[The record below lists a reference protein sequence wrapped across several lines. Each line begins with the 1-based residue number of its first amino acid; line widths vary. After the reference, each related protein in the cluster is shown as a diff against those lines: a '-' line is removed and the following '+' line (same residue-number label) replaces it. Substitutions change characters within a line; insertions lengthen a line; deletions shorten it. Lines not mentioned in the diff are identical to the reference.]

1 MSNWKS
7 LEKDIISWLST
18 FSSDDIEF
26 RNSFQAIVGFPSD
39 GPRSDGMLSNNNT
52 LLAVEIEA
60 GQTHPDTNVGKYW
73 LLLSKYKHYKKL
85 ILFHVYTP
93 DFDSYGWR
101 KEIGEFY
108 ASKMLLEIQMDYVL
122 LDYRKATN
130 YDATFVEL
138 KTLIQE
144 RIQQEF

>member
-1 MSNWKS
+1 
-7 LEKDIISWLST
+7 
-18 FSSDDIEF
+18 
-26 RNSFQAIVGFPSD
+26 
-39 GPRSDGMLSNNNT
+39 MLSNDNV

-73 LLLSKYKHYKKL
+73 LLHSKYKHYKKF

-93 DFDSYGWR
+93 DFNSYGWR

-108 ASKMLLEIQMDYVL
+108 AGKMLLEIQMDYIL

-130 YDATFVEL
+130 YDTILMEL